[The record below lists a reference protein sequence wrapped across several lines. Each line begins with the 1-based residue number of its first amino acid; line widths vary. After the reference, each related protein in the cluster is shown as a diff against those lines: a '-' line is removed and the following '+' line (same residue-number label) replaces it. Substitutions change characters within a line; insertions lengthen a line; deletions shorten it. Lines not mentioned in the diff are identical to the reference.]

1 MINKEDIKVG
11 DLVKTFDRYYNKV
24 RIKVVDRINK
34 LSFGLRGDWNP
45 IKFNESQSCF
55 KMTNEEIKQY
65 FDEEFEELCKEN
77 NKFASKYI
85 DKLEHISKL
94 LRELSKE
101 EHITYSINI
110 DSLLE
115 GIQKEVLKIENRYKE
130 ENKNG
135 EE

>member
-24 RIKVVDRINK
+24 RIKVVDRVNK
-34 LSFGLRGDWNP
+34 LSFGIKGDWNP
-45 IKFNESQSCF
+45 TKFSESQSCF
-55 KMTNEEIKQY
+55 KMTDEEIKQY

-77 NKFASKYI
+77 NKNASKYI

-115 GIQKEVLKIENRYKE
+115 GIQKEVLKIENRHKE
-130 ENKNG
+130 EN
-135 EE
+135 